1 MRADSPTGAIV
12 VFPAAAEL
20 RRAAGP
26 TAWVVLEE
34 LLAHSTGDDGD
45 LVVVALVRS
54 IAATVGI
61 AKDTAAR
68 ALARLR
74 RLGLIEHTQDRSATG
89 VFAAA
94 TYRFVIPTGTV
105 AVEQSLTRTAAT
117 RATHQSSRPTVVS
130 SSQLSLL
137 EG

>member
-1 MRADSPTGAIV
+1 MRADSPTRAIV

-20 RRAAGP
+20 RRAVGP

-34 LLAHSTGDDGD
+34 LLAHSTGDDGE
-45 LVVVALVRS
+45 LVAVASVRS

-74 RLGLIEHTQDRSATG
+74 RLGLIEHTQDRATTG

-94 TYRFVIPTGTV
+94 TYRITIPTGTV
-105 AVEQSLTRTAAT
+105 AVEQTPTRTSAT
-117 RATHQSSRPTVVS
+117 RTTPLSLSAVGS

-137 EG
+137 LEG